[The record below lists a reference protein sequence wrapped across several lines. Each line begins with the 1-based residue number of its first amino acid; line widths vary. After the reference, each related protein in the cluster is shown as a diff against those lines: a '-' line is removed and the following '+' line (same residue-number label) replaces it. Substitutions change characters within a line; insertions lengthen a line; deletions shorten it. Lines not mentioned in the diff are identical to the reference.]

1 MKSICIVRRLDEL
14 GRVVIPA
21 AVRRVMNIT
30 NRDSLEIF
38 IDGETIVMRKYVP
51 GCIKCG
57 DLNIISDDNQI
68 KLCQHCLDKP
78 VNHSIALK

>member
-1 MKSICIVRRLDEL
+1 MKSIGIVRRLDEL

-30 NRDSLEIF
+30 NHDSLEIF
-38 IDGETIVMRKYVP
+38 IEGETIVLRKYVP

-57 DLNIISDDNQI
+57 DPNIVTEDKLI
-68 KLCQHCLDKP
+68 KLCQHCLDRL
-78 VNHSIALK
+78 VNHSVALK

>member
-30 NRDSLEIF
+30 NHDSLEIF
-38 IDGETIVMRKYVP
+38 IEGETIVLRKHVL

-57 DLNIISDDNQI
+57 DPNIVTEDKRI
-68 KLCQHCLDKP
+68 KLCQQCLDRLA
-78 VNHSIALK
+78 NHSVALK